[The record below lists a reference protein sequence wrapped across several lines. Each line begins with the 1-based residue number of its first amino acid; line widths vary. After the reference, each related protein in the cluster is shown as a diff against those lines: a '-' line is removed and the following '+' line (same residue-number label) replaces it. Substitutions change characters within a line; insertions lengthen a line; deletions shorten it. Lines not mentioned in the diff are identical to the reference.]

1 MVSVNSKTQTFTN
14 GTPNDAGPVDSEF
27 VSLFNNDATLASA
40 INTIENGNI
49 ATATTL
55 TINSNYTGGSPGNM
69 AFMVERGNLP
79 NTGFRW
85 NETDDF
91 WEVTNDGSTFIPILQ
106 QPVGMITPFAGST
119 APTGWLLCYGQAVSR
134 TTYAGLFTVLGTA
147 YGTGDGSTTFNLPD
161 LRGRF
166 PLGKDN
172 MGGTAANRVINAA
185 GSSLSGSAGAETH
198 TLTTAEMP
206 AHTHD
211 LQFAIQSFGSNGFS
225 IWNNVGTTNSQATTS
240 TGGGGA
246 HNNMPPYLT
255 LNYLI
260 KT

>member
-27 VSLFNNDATLASA
+27 VSLFNNDATLA
-40 INTIENGNI
+40 NTVTAIENGNI
-49 ATATTL
+49 ATAATL
-55 TINSNYTGGSPGNM
+55 TINSSYTGGSPGNM

-85 NETDDF
+85 NETDDY
-91 WEVTNDGSTFIPILQ
+91 WEVTNDGSTYIPILQ
-106 QPVGMITPFAGST
+106 QPVGMITPFAGSS
-119 APTGWLLCYGQAVSR
+119 APTGWLLCYGQTVSR
-134 TTYAGLFTVLGTA
+134 TAYAGLFAVIGST
-147 YGTGDGSTTFNLPD
+147 YGAGDGSTTFNVPD

-172 MGGTAANRVINAA
+172 MGGSAASRIINTA
-185 GSSLSGSAGAETH
+185 GSNLGGNAGTETH
-198 TLTTAEMP
+198 TLTVSEMP
-206 AHTHD
+206 VHD
-211 LQFAIQSFGSNGFS
+211 HGINVSAGYTSSTGLITQSSNGS
-225 IWNNVGTTNSQATTS
+225 YGTKDTNNE
-240 TGGGGA
+240 GGGGA
-246 HNNMPPYLT
+246 HNNMPPYMT